1 MVENRPLYP
10 MYRAAAQLGKNVGL
24 GDAGRGGDTD
34 HLACLSVRLNFTAKK
49 SFFV

>member
-24 GDAGRGGDTD
+24 GDAEEQ
-34 HLACLSVRLNFTAKK
+34 
-49 SFFV
+49 

>member
-24 GDAGRGGDTD
+24 GDAGRGGGY
-34 HLACLSVRLNFTAKK
+34 
-49 SFFV
+49 

>member
-1 MVENRPLYP
+1 

-24 GDAGRGGDTD
+24 GDAGGGGGDTD
-34 HLACLSVRLNFTAKK
+34 HIACLSVSFNFTAKK

>member
-24 GDAGRGGDTD
+24 GDAGGGGY
-34 HLACLSVRLNFTAKK
+34 
-49 SFFV
+49 

>member
-24 GDAGRGGDTD
+24 GDAGGGGDTD

>member
-24 GDAGRGGDTD
+24 GDAGGGDTD

>member
-24 GDAGRGGDTD
+24 GDAGVGGDTD

-49 SFFV
+49 SLFV